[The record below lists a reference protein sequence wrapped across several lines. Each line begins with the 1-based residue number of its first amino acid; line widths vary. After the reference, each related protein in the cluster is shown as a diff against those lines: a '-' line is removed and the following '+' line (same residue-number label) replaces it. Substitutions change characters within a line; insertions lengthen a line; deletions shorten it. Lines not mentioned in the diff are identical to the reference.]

1 MWYLKLNLGALKILL
16 DKLSFYVYKYI
27 CCLVALII
35 IGGNLMNKNEFVS
48 KLAAKADTTK
58 KDAEKFLAAFQES
71 VTEALKRGDKIQLV
85 GFGTFEVANRAERTC
100 RNPRTGEN
108 MTIPAM
114 RVPKFKP
121 GKLLKDSVSN

>member
-1 MWYLKLNLGALKILL
+1 
-16 DKLSFYVYKYI
+16 
-27 CCLVALII
+27 
-35 IGGNLMNKNEFVS
+35 MNKNEFVG

-58 KDAEKFLAAFQES
+58 KDAEKFLEAFQDCVS
-71 VTEALKRGDKIQLV
+71 EALKAGDKVQFV
-85 GFGTFEVANRAERTC
+85 GFGTFEVSNRAERTC